1 MKKRKWILA
10 ALALTLGF
18 TACTQDDTPQ
28 AQEQE
33 IRVAARSESGDGT
46 GSSTTTEAF
55 TQDFTLELWSTTD
68 ATKYETHSMTY
79 TDGTGWNT
87 VKSSILPA
95 NAFAYKGSSVTDISY
110 TDKWN
115 YTVNLQLDQSDATK
129 LADADVMIATG
140 SANAESPLNL
150 NFQHYYAKVTFN
162 VELASEFNPETDVIS
177 RFDVVTCDGDYVKP
191 YVDGNSYT
199 AVIPAN
205 PYFNAGVH
213 FALVTINGEL
223 LEVEIPDEY
232 ANPNGSFVAGTHYI
246 FDLKVGKDKV
256 TLTPTTTDT
265 DFLVDGIM
273 RKTLIK

>member
-1 MKKRKWILA
+1 MRNRKLTYA
-10 ALALTLGF
+10 ALALLTLGF
-18 TACTQDDTPQ
+18 TACQQEEDFAPQ
-28 AQEQE
+28 VGEEQE
-33 IRVAARSESGDGT
+33 LRIATRSTSDESV
-46 GSSTTTEAF
+46 TEDF
-55 TQDFTLELWSTTD
+55 TDDFTLELWVD
-68 ATKYETHSMTY
+68 ATKHETHSMTY
-79 TDGTGWNT
+79 TYGTGWNT

-115 YTVNLQLDQSDATK
+115 YTVSLQLDQSDATK

-205 PYFNAGVH
+205 PYFKAGVH
-213 FALVTINGEL
+213 FALVTINGEK

-232 ANPNGSFVAGTHYI
+232 ANPNGSFVAGKHYT

-265 DFLVDGIM
+265 DFPGGWNNDSEVDL
-273 RKTLIK
+273 K